1 MQLFKRSNILIVFL
15 LVVKIVVAQQYA
27 SKNITTIDGLA
38 NNSIYSIFKDSR
50 GILWLGTG
58 NGVSTIIDNKITNYT
73 VQDGLAHNNCWSI
86 SEDKNG
92 TIWLGTYGGGLS
104 YFDGKSFKIINK
116 ENGLFSNDIRRLF
129 IYKENLFVGTAYG
142 LSIID
147 ITTKKITNIEQKSNF
162 DRFQIMDFYEY
173 QDEIYLGTYRDG
185 IWKIILKKKKL
196 EFVANKVERL
206 FSIFKKDKSLFLTQ
220 DGNVK
225 NSNKSVNIFE
235 LKDLKSSVSP
245 IANYGN
251 TVFWQF
257 TEDAVGNVYGVADG
271 VNFPSGG
278 VFKISNIFENYS
290 ENFSVDSK
298 SLWSV
303 FYDKQFNRLYLGS
316 LDKGLFIVDLT
327 QQILFFKTDEIEDL
341 LKLNESYF
349 LLSKNSFTIKKLDKI
364 SAQLP
369 LKEFKKYAF
378 NFYRKG
384 VDKLNIDYFKAFKD
398 KIDTINLKF
407 QNIKIYNNKIFINST
422 LGVFEVNSSCNILN
436 FQPILTDE
444 FEIIS
449 DDEIIYYR
457 PYAFTSTIKN
467 MYGFNPIVKIYDLT
481 DSDTPRDVVGSLKM
495 KSQLYVISR
504 TSGLYKFKNEQFTS
518 FKENTIW
525 NEKELQFI
533 KKFKKNK
540 IVISNSIGDVFII
553 NDDSK
558 FKIEHKISSNDIIGN
573 SISFLETYKDYIVIG
588 TEKGINFYKNGVIR
602 FIDEEQGLKNKI
614 FTSSSLNNDILVI
627 GTTDG
632 YYEINLKKI
641 LNEPISSLHVP
652 IKNIEI
658 NYKSIFEKQINWFVL
673 NKEKIELSYN
683 ENILNISFIVDNHK
697 APNKLLFRYR
707 LKGLNN
713 NEWSSWSANRII
725 NLPYLPPGNFAVILE
740 IKDQYEGS
748 TTRRKLLDIKINPP
762 FWKTWWFLLFI
773 ILGISVLGIGYY
785 KVNINKIKLQE
796 AEKTKIQKR
805 IAETKMEA
813 LQSQMNPHF
822 IFNAMNSIQNFVIDN
837 NTDDALWYMGEFS
850 KLMRQTLDFSS
861 RQSISLEEEIKYL
874 NRYIEL
880 ENLRRKIRVKYE
892 ILVGFP
898 DMYEIKIPP
907 MLIEPLVEN
916 IFVHA
921 FDNSIVCPEMK
932 IEFLF
937 IENKFICKV
946 SDNGLGFDPKEKK
959 SKGLALI
966 KERITL
972 LNPDIKN
979 SVVVKKTKKGT
990 IVAIEI
996 PIR

>member
-38 NNSIYSIFKDSR
+38 NNSIYSIFKDTR

-86 SEDKNG
+86 TEDKNG

-173 QDEIYLGTYRDG
+173 QNEIYLGTHRDG
-185 IWKIILKKKKL
+185 IWKINLKNNKL
-196 EFVANKVERL
+196 EFIINNLQSL
-206 FSIFKKDKSLFLTQ
+206 FAIYKNNNSLFLTQ
-220 DGNVK
+220 DGNFNINKAIKKFDV
-225 NSNKSVNIFE
+225 NCLTSNPT
-235 LKDLKSSVSP
+235 P
-245 IANYGN
+245 ISTQGS

-257 TEDAVGNVYGVADG
+257 VKDKRNQIYGVADG
-271 VNFPSGG
+271 INFPTGG
-278 VFKISNIFENYS
+278 VFKITNGYENYS
-290 ENFSVDSK
+290 DKFDINSK
-298 SLWSV
+298 RLWSI
-303 FYDKQFNRLYLGS
+303 FYDKQLDRIYLGS
-316 LDKGLFIVDLT
+316 LDKGLFIVDLSEKVLSYKT
-327 QQILFFKTDEIEDL
+327 SEVINVIRQNKREYILLTDI
-341 LKLNESYF
+341 F
-349 LLSKNSFTIKKLDKI
+349 IIK
-364 SAQLP
+364 
-369 LKEFKKYAF
+369 E
-378 NFYRKG
+378 
-384 VDKLNIDYFKAFKD
+384 
-398 KIDTINLKF
+398 
-407 QNIKIYNNKIFINST
+407 NNKITHKLPLSVFQNYASNFYKKGVNSIGHTYYNYFKGKNFSELNFEGFKRINNKNYIDCT
-422 LGVFEVNSSCNILN
+422 FGLFEVNDSCEILN
-436 FQPILTDE
+436 LFPIDNEAFDFLSE
-444 FEIIS
+444 
-449 DDEIIYYR
+449 DDILYIR
-457 PYAFTSTIKN
+457 PYSFPLITYHLRNKKPITEVFELANKN
-467 MYGFNPIVKIYDLT
+467 
-481 DSDTPRDVVGSLKM
+481 TPRSVSGILNLQNKRY
-495 KSQLYVISR
+495 LISR
-504 TSGLYKFKNEQFTS
+504 SSGLYTYSKGKFTS
-518 FKENTIW
+518 FKENKIW
-525 NEKELQFI
+525 NENELQFI
-533 KKFKKNK
+533 NKFKKNK

-553 NDDSK
+553 NDATQ
-558 FKIEHKISSNDIIGN
+558 FKIEHKINSNDIIGN
-573 SISFLETYKDYIVIG
+573 SISFLETYNDYIVIG
-588 TEKGINFYKNGVIR
+588 TEKGVNFYKNGVIR

-614 FTSSSLNNDILVI
+614 FTSSSINNDILVI
-627 GTTDG
+627 GTTEG

-658 NYKSIFEKQINWFVL
+658 NYKSIFEKEINWFVL
-673 NKEKIELSYN
+673 NKDKIELSYN

-725 NLPYLPPGNFAVILE
+725 NLPYLPPGNFTLLLE
-740 IKDQYEGS
+740 IKDQYNGS
-748 TTRRKLLDIKINPP
+748 TTVRKLLDVKINPP

-773 ILGISVLGIGYY
+773 ILGISAFVVGYY
-785 KVNINKIKLQE
+785 KVKINKIKLQE
-796 AEKTKIQKR
+796 EEKTKIQKR

-861 RQSISLEEEIKYL
+861 RQSISLEDEIKYL

-880 ENLRRKIRVKYE
+880 ENLRRKIKVKYE
-892 ILVGFP
+892 IFVEFS